1 MPEYR
6 YIARDSAGR
15 QQSGTVEAES
25 REAAVLQLRGQRLLV
40 LEIVEIKPRG
50 SARSFSLNP
59 LQYRA
64 MRPVDVER
72 DFHQLAVM
80 LRSGLPILEAIRIVA
95 SHSRIAVARVWNR
108 IGDRIQQ
115 GDSLTEAMMEHRV
128 FDRLTLA
135 LIRVGEETGN
145 LDFVLDHASKEL
157 ERMRNFKR
165 QVISALAYPLFVMVF
180 AIGVAIFMLTV
191 VVPEIK
197 KFLAVLGRKLPPI
210 TQALID
216 TSDWL
221 ETHVPGIAVGI
232 TVFIVTIVLL
242 RKVPTA
248 RYWIDWL
255 VLKLPIF
262 GSIAQL
268 GGTVAFTRGL
278 GTLFKSGVRIV
289 EALEITEALL
299 SNTYLGRRVAEA
311 RQQVLHGE
319 SLSTPLGERFG
330 FPPLLHKML
339 VVGENA
345 GTLDDI
351 LEELTLY
358 FEDRMARLIR
368 TMSAFMEPAVTLVV
382 GGIVGF
388 VYAAFLVA
396 MFSAGGK
403 VG

>member
-6 YIARDSAGR
+6 YIARDGAGR
-15 QQSGTVEAES
+15 QQSGTLEAES

-40 LEIVEIKPRG
+40 LEIAEIKRRQGDRG
-50 SARSFSLNP
+50 FSLNP
-59 LQYRA
+59 LEYRA

-80 LRSGLPILEAIRIVA
+80 LRSGLPILEGIRIVA
-95 SHSRIAVARVWNR
+95 GNARIAVARVWNK
-108 IGDRIQQ
+108 IADRIQQ
-115 GDSLTEAMMEHRV
+115 GDSLTEAMMEHKV

-157 ERMRNFKR
+157 ERIRNFKR

-180 AIGVAIFMLTV
+180 AIGVAIFMLTT

-197 KFLAVLGRKLPPI
+197 KFLSIIGRELPPI

-221 ETHVPGIAVGI
+221 EANVPYILIGLAV
-232 TVFIVTIVLL
+232 FAATIYLL
-242 RKVPTA
+242 RKVAAT
-248 RYWIDWL
+248 RYWLDWL
-255 VLKLPIF
+255 ILKLPLF

-268 GGTVAFTRGL
+268 AGTVAFTRGL

-299 SNTYLGRRVAEA
+299 SNTWLGRRVAEA

-319 SLSTPLGERFG
+319 SLSKPLGETFG
-330 FPPLLHKML
+330 FPPLLPKML
-339 VVGENA
+339 RVGENA

-351 LEELTLY
+351 LEEMTLY
-358 FEDRMARLIR
+358 FEDRMARLIK
-368 TMSAFMEPAVTLVV
+368 TMASFMEPAVTLIV

-403 VG
+403 G

>member
-6 YIARDSAGR
+6 YIARDGAGR

-40 LEIVEIKPRG
+40 LEIAEIKRRQGNRG
-50 SARSFSLNP
+50 FSLNP
-59 LQYRA
+59 LEYRA

-80 LRSGLPILEAIRIVA
+80 LRSGLPILEGIGIVA
-95 SHSRIAVARVWNR
+95 GNSRIAVARVWNK
-108 IGDRIQQ
+108 IADRIQQ
-115 GDSLTEAMMEHRV
+115 GDSLTEAMMEHKV

-157 ERMRNFKR
+157 ERIRNFKR

-180 AIGVAIFMLTV
+180 AIGVAVFMLTT

-197 KFLAVLGRKLPPI
+197 KFLSIIGRELPPI

-221 ETHVPGIAVGI
+221 ETHGPYILIGLAV
-232 TVFIVTIVLL
+232 FAATIYLL
-242 RKVPTA
+242 RKVAAT
-248 RYWIDWL
+248 RYWLDWL
-255 VLKLPIF
+255 ILKLPLF

-268 GGTVAFTRGL
+268 AGTVAFTRGL

-299 SNTYLGRRVAEA
+299 SNTWLGRRVAEA

-319 SLSTPLGERFG
+319 SLSKPLGETFG
-330 FPPLLHKML
+330 FPPLLPKML
-339 VVGENA
+339 RVGENA

-351 LEELTLY
+351 LEEMTLY
-358 FEDRMARLIR
+358 FEDRMARLIK
-368 TMSAFMEPAVTLVV
+368 TMASFMEPAVTLIV

-403 VG
+403 G

>member
-6 YIARDSAGR
+6 YIARDGAGR

-40 LEIVEIKPRG
+40 LEIAEIKRRDGP
-50 SARSFSLNP
+50 RSFSLNP
-59 LQYRA
+59 LEYRA
-64 MRPVDVER
+64 IRPVDVER

-80 LRSGLPILEAIRIVA
+80 LRSGLPILEALRIVA
-95 SHSRIAVARVWNR
+95 GNSRIAVARVWNK
-108 IGDRIQQ
+108 IADRIQQ
-115 GDSLTEAMMEHRV
+115 GDSLTEAMMEHKV

-180 AIGVAIFMLTV
+180 AIGVAIFMLTT

-221 ETHVPGIAVGI
+221 ETHGPYILIGL

-242 RKVPTA
+242 RKVPLT
-248 RYWIDWL
+248 RYWLDWL
-255 VLKLPIF
+255 LLKTPLF
-262 GSIAQL
+262 GRIAQL
-268 GGTVAFTRGL
+268 AGAVAFTRGL

-299 SNTYLGRRVAEA
+299 SNTWLGRRVAEA
-311 RQQVLHGE
+311 RRQVLHGE
-319 SLSTPLGERFG
+319 SLSKPLGEKFG
-330 FPPLLHKML
+330 FPPLLYKML

-351 LEELTLY
+351 LDELTAY
-358 FEDRMARLIR
+358 FEDAMARLIR
-368 TMSAFMEPAVTLVV
+368 TMAAFMEPAVTLIV

-403 VG
+403 G

>member
-6 YIARDSAGR
+6 YIARDGAGR

-25 REAAVLQLRGQRLLV
+25 REAAVLQLRAQRLLV
-40 LEIVEIKPRG
+40 LEIAEIKRRDGARG
-50 SARSFSLNP
+50 FSLNP
-59 LQYRA
+59 LEYRA

-80 LRSGLPILEAIRIVA
+80 LRSGLPILEALRIVA
-95 SHSRIAVARVWNR
+95 GNARIAVARVWNR
-108 IGDRIQQ
+108 IADRIQQ
-115 GDSLTEAMMEHRV
+115 GDSLTEAMMEHKV

-157 ERMRNFKR
+157 ERIRNFKR
-165 QVISALAYPLFVMVF
+165 QVVSALAYPLFVMVF
-180 AIGVAIFMLTV
+180 AIGVAIFMLTT

-197 KFLAVLGRKLPPI
+197 KFLSIIGRELPPI

-216 TSDWL
+216 TSDWF
-221 ETHVPGIAVGI
+221 ETHGPYLLIGLAV
-232 TVFIVTIVLL
+232 FAATIYLL
-242 RKVPTA
+242 RQVTLT
-248 RYWIDWL
+248 RYWLDWL
-255 VLKLPIF
+255 ILKLPLF

-268 GGTVAFTRGL
+268 AGTVAFTRGL

-299 SNTYLGRRVAEA
+299 SNTWLGRRVAEA

-319 SLSTPLGERFG
+319 SLSKPLGETFG

-345 GTLDDI
+345 GTLEDI
-351 LEELTLY
+351 LEEMTQY

-368 TMSAFMEPAVTLVV
+368 TMAAFMEPAVTLIV

-403 VG
+403 G

>member
-6 YIARDSAGR
+6 YIARDGAGR

-25 REAAVLQLRGQRLLV
+25 REAAVLQLRAQRLLV
-40 LEIVEIKPRG
+40 LEIAEIKRRDGARG
-50 SARSFSLNP
+50 FSLNP
-59 LQYRA
+59 LEYRA

-80 LRSGLPILEAIRIVA
+80 LRSGLPILEALRIVA
-95 SHSRIAVARVWNR
+95 GHSRIAVARVWNK
-108 IGDRIQQ
+108 IADRIQQ
-115 GDSLTEAMMEHRV
+115 GDSLTEAMMEHKV

-157 ERMRNFKR
+157 ERIRNFKR
-165 QVISALAYPLFVMVF
+165 QVVSALAYPLFVMVF
-180 AIGVAIFMLTV
+180 AIGVAIFMLTT

-197 KFLAVLGRKLPPI
+197 KFLSVLGRELPPI

-216 TSDWL
+216 TSDWF
-221 ETHVPGIAVGI
+221 ETHGPYILIGLAVF
-232 TVFIVTIVLL
+232 VATIYLL
-242 RKVPTA
+242 RQVTLT
-248 RYWIDWL
+248 RYWLDWL
-255 VLKLPIF
+255 ILKLPLF

-299 SNTYLGRRVAEA
+299 SNTWLGRRVAEA

-319 SLSTPLGERFG
+319 SLSKPLGETFG

-345 GTLDDI
+345 GTLEDI
-351 LEELTLY
+351 LEEMTQY

-368 TMSAFMEPAVTLVV
+368 TMAAFMEPAVTLIV

-403 VG
+403 G

>member
-6 YIARDSAGR
+6 YIARDGAGR

-25 REAAVLQLRGQRLLV
+25 REAAVLQLRAQRLLV
-40 LEIVEIKPRG
+40 LEIAEIKRRDGARG
-50 SARSFSLNP
+50 FSLNP
-59 LQYRA
+59 LEYRA

-80 LRSGLPILEAIRIVA
+80 LRSGLPILEALRIVA
-95 SHSRIAVARVWNR
+95 GHSRIAVARVWNK
-108 IGDRIQQ
+108 IADRIQQ
-115 GDSLTEAMMEHRV
+115 GDSLTEAMMEHKV

-157 ERMRNFKR
+157 ERIRNFKR
-165 QVISALAYPLFVMVF
+165 QVVSALAYPLFVMVF
-180 AIGVAIFMLTV
+180 AIGVAIFMLTT

-197 KFLAVLGRKLPPI
+197 KFLSVLGRELPPI

-216 TSDWL
+216 TSDWF
-221 ETHVPGIAVGI
+221 ETHGPYILIGLAVF
-232 TVFIVTIVLL
+232 VATIYLL
-242 RKVPTA
+242 RQVTLT
-248 RYWIDWL
+248 RYWLDWL
-255 VLKLPIF
+255 ILKLPLF

-268 GGTVAFTRGL
+268 AGTVAFTRGL

-299 SNTYLGRRVAEA
+299 SNTWLGRRVAEA

-319 SLSTPLGERFG
+319 SLSKPLGETFG

-345 GTLDDI
+345 GTLEDI
-351 LEELTLY
+351 LEEMTQY

-368 TMSAFMEPAVTLVV
+368 TMAAFMEPAVTLIV

-403 VG
+403 G

>member
-6 YIARDSAGR
+6 YIARDGAGR

-25 REAAVLQLRGQRLLV
+25 REAAVLQLRAQRLLV
-40 LEIVEIKPRG
+40 LEIAEIKRRDGARG
-50 SARSFSLNP
+50 FSLNP
-59 LQYRA
+59 LEYRA

-80 LRSGLPILEAIRIVA
+80 LRSGLPILEALRIVA
-95 SHSRIAVARVWNR
+95 GHSRIAVARVWNK
-108 IGDRIQQ
+108 IADRIQQ
-115 GDSLTEAMMEHRV
+115 GDSLTEAMMEHKV

-157 ERMRNFKR
+157 ERIRNFKR
-165 QVISALAYPLFVMVF
+165 QVVSALAYPLFVMVF
-180 AIGVAIFMLTV
+180 AIGVAIFMLTT

-197 KFLAVLGRKLPPI
+197 KFLSVLGRELPPI

-216 TSDWL
+216 TSDWF
-221 ETHVPGIAVGI
+221 ETHGPYLLIGLAVF
-232 TVFIVTIVLL
+232 VATIYLL
-242 RKVPTA
+242 RQVTLT
-248 RYWIDWL
+248 RYWLDWL
-255 VLKLPIF
+255 ILKLPLF

-268 GGTVAFTRGL
+268 AGTVAFTRGL

-299 SNTYLGRRVAEA
+299 SNTWLGRRVAEA

-319 SLSTPLGERFG
+319 SLSKPLGETFG

-345 GTLDDI
+345 GTLEDI
-351 LEELTLY
+351 LEEMTQY

-368 TMSAFMEPAVTLVV
+368 TMAAFMEPAVTLIV

-403 VG
+403 G

>member
-40 LEIVEIKPRG
+40 LEIAEIKRRDG
-50 SARSFSLNP
+50 SRSFSLNP
-59 LQYRA
+59 LEYRS

-80 LRSGLPILEAIRIVA
+80 LRSGLPLLEALRIVA
-95 SHSRIAVARVWNR
+95 GNSRIGVARVWNR
-108 IGDRIQQ
+108 IAERIQQ
-115 GDSLTEAMMEHRV
+115 GDSLTEAMMEHKV

-135 LIRVGEETGN
+135 LVRVGEETGN

-157 ERMRNFKR
+157 ERIRNFKR
-165 QVISALAYPLFVMVF
+165 QVVSALAYPLFVMVF
-180 AIGVAIFMLTV
+180 AIGVAIFMLTT

-197 KFLAVLGRKLPPI
+197 KFLSVLGRELPPI

-221 ETHVPGIAVGI
+221 EIHVPYILIGL
-232 TVFIVTIVLL
+232 TVFVVTIVLL
-242 RKVPTA
+242 RKVALT
-248 RYWIDWL
+248 RYWLDWL
-255 VLKLPIF
+255 VLKLPLF

-268 GGTVAFTRGL
+268 SGTVAFTRGL

-299 SNTYLGRRVAEA
+299 SNTWLGRRLAEA

-319 SLSTPLGERFG
+319 SLSKPIGERFG
-330 FPPLLHKML
+330 FPPLLYKML
-339 VVGENA
+339 LVGENA

-351 LEELTLY
+351 LEEMTQY

-368 TMSAFMEPAVTLVV
+368 TMAAFMEPAVTLIV

-403 VG
+403 G